1 MKNYLIPFLTILI
14 SFLSPIKGLL
24 LLMMAF
30 IIIDTIIGIYA
41 SIKLEGKSS
50 FRSGKLFNI
59 VPKLFI
65 YLSTIILAY
74 GMDKLIIEDLFSIKL
89 VLAKI
94 LTTIFI
100 YTEIK
105 SIDENSMKM
114 GNRSLWTILKEIVT
128 RAKYLKKD
136 INDVG

>member
-1 MKNYLIPFLTILI
+1 
-14 SFLSPIKGLL
+14 
-24 LLMMAF
+24 MMAF